1 MSDRADEARRLRI
14 ERLNRMNDALV
25 ERVKAGGLTVRP
37 THLDKLSHPRGV
49 FNRGRKQTI

>member
-1 MSDRADEARRLRI
+1 MSDQDEARRLKI